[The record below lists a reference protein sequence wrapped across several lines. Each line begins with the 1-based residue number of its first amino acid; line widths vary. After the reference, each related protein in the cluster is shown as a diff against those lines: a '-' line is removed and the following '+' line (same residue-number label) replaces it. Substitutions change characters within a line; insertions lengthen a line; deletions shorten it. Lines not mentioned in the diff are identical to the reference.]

1 MARDYCRILTAIWRN
16 KGFRALDEAGQRL
29 YFLLA
34 TQEEISAV
42 GLLPLRVRRWA
53 EMAADTKPEAV
64 TDTLRTLDSGK
75 FIVVDFDT
83 EEVLVRA
90 FVRIDGGFTNSKRR
104 PVIIRAAAEVASVR
118 ARRTLAAEFARC
130 GLPTLEVVPDGTPD
144 AASDGPSNGPSDGPS
159 DAAYTASPRVV
170 DAESSSQ
177 VDAPSDATTRFD
189 GVVVTDLGASDT
201 ATPNE
206 KNTEPSVPRGP
217 QLIIGEWLDSCR
229 RRPPSNV
236 VGQVSKG
243 VKGLLDEGIDPDDV
257 RGGLEL
263 WASKGLHPSA
273 LPAVVNELM
282 NSTPARPPDRPSEW
296 QGLKADPR
304 LALPGGKS
312 NADE

>member
-1 MARDYCRILTAIWRN
+1 MARDYCRFLTAIWDTRE
-16 KGFRALDEAGQRL
+16 FRQLAEAGQRL

-104 PVIIRAAAEVASVR
+104 PVII
-118 ARRTLAAEFARC
+118 
-130 GLPTLEVVPDGTPD
+130 
-144 AASDGPSNGPSDGPS
+144 
-159 DAAYTASPRVV
+159 
-170 DAESSSQ
+170 
-177 VDAPSDATTRFD
+177 
-189 GVVVTDLGASDT
+189 
-201 ATPNE
+201 
-206 KNTEPSVPRGP
+206 
-217 QLIIGEWLDSCR
+217 GEWLDSCR

-296 QGLKADPR
+296 QGLKAD
-304 LALPGGKS
+304 
-312 NADE
+312 